1 MCLSRQK
8 VLIYI
13 IVLYIYVMYFL
24 YNLLIL
30 FVNLCK
36 PKYRTLY
43 IKCFL
48 YNYVTCLPTVS
59 MTHMDT
65 CFTIY
70 DISTDYMHPLVHDI
84 NDNLYRILYFT
95 SLHGM
100 RKTYLLYIIVP
111 LYNCVSPLWR
121 ESTLFDS
128 QSTVFKKGKIL
139 LMKQKL

>member
-1 MCLSRQK
+1 
-8 VLIYI
+8 
-13 IVLYIYVMYFL
+13 MYFF

-95 SLHGM
+95 SLHVYSNGM

-111 LYNCVSPLWR
+111 LYNCVSPHCR

-128 QSTVFKKGKIL
+128 QINCV
-139 LMKQKL
+139 